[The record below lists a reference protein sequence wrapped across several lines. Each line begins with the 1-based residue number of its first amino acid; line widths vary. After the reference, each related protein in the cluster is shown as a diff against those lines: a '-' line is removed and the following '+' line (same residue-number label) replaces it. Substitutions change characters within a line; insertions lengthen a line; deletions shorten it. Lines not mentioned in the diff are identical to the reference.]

1 MTDKEFQKFMIDH
14 MTKLADDVTDI
25 RQNMVRME
33 FQLTEKV
40 NILFDGQKSINKKL
54 DEHTA
59 ILNKHSAI
67 LDEHT
72 AILNKH
78 SAILD
83 EHTAILNKHSAIL
96 DEHTE
101 ILADHTEH
109 LQRIEDKV
117 EKHDIQIQV
126 LDKTKSNKRQ
136 KAK

>member
-1 MTDKEFQKFMIDH
+1 MTDKEFQKFMIGH

-33 FQLTEKV
+33 FQLTEKI
-40 NILFDGQKSINKKL
+40 NILFDGQKAINEK
-54 DEHTA
+54 
-59 ILNKHSAI
+59 

-101 ILADHTEH
+101 ILADHTER

>member
-1 MTDKEFQKFMIDH
+1 LTDKEFQKFMIDH

-33 FQLTEKV
+33 FQLTEKI
-40 NILFDGQKSINKKL
+40 NILFDGQKAINEK
-54 DEHTA
+54 
-59 ILNKHSAI
+59 
-67 LDEHT
+67 
-72 AILNKH
+72 
-78 SAILD
+78 
-83 EHTAILNKHSAIL
+83 L

-101 ILADHTEH
+101 ILADHTER